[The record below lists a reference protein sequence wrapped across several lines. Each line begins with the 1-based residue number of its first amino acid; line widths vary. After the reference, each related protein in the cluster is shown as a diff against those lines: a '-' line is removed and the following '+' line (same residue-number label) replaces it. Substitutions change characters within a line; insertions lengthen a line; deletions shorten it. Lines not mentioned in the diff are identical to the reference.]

1 MMRLLHIS
9 DAVMSWNGYD
19 DFPVATLPVEFHM
32 PDIEIYTRIGCSRIH
47 LQLYNAIMCEHR
59 LDEAHMIMLFSL
71 SLSGVVHHWF
81 ATLDLSQCRTWND
94 LAQEFVRQ
102 YSFNTVMDVL
112 WRELEALIQRLDD
125 SVTSFISHW
134 REKILQIIDRPSE

>member
-1 MMRLLHIS
+1 
-9 DAVMSWNGYD
+9 
-19 DFPVATLPVEFHM
+19 
-32 PDIEIYTRIGCSRIH
+32 
-47 LQLYNAIMCEHR
+47 
-59 LDEAHMIMLFSL
+59 MIMLFSL

-81 ATLDLSQCRTWND
+81 ATLDLSQCKTWND

-102 YSFNTVMDVL
+102 YSFNTVMDVS

-134 REKILQIIDRPSE
+134 REKILQIIDGPSE

>member
-19 DFPVATLPVEFHM
+19 DFPVVTLPVEFHM
-32 PDIEIYTRIGCSRIH
+32 SDIEIYTRIGCSRIH

-94 LAQEFVRQ
+94 LAQEFVIQ
-102 YSFNTVMDVL
+102 YSFNTVMDVS

-134 REKILQIIDRPSE
+134 REKIL